1 MISGTVTDKML
12 DYLGR
17 LIHPS
22 DEQTSEFIR
31 AALHSSP
38 GDYQPVA
45 VAGALIEPV
54 FASELPTPKASPFI
68 KCNTNRKHCVFVL
81 IRYGC
86 HSSYLF
92 H

>member
-1 MISGTVTDKML
+1 ML

-45 VAGALIEPV
+45 IAGALTDPV
-54 FASELPTPKASPFI
+54 FTTQLPTPSKASYVKSIILLFLF
-68 KCNTNRKHCVFVL
+68 NDYFAFVL
-81 IRYGC
+81 CI
-86 HSSYLF
+86 F
-92 H
+92 TFTV